1 MTLDIGVLEEAAHI
15 GVAVFQKVLLPLCG
29 VNNFVI
35 IGISTPQDESNYYSR
50 LLDLKDH
57 DGRPFFVALRIEQAC
72 AKCIQN
78 NKAASCEHMQHL
90 LPPWKSAERSRKM
103 AAVYSND
110 VNSFVQENQGVVLNS
125 SKTYIF
131 RDYIKTFLANPPY
144 IFDKRPSV
152 IFVAIDPSGGGSQSQ
167 YACVA
172 LAIEGQYNVIV
183 GADSCGSHSSV
194 KVTEFLDH
202 FVGSLRT
209 HPLYSSALMIFAIE
223 SNLSY
228 LDSDRV
234 RILVTQDK
242 YQPSISI
249 DKDPKKLG
257 RAGVF
262 TTESCKRVWADDL
275 GNLLRTNTLRMA
287 QDRIERFDAESKV
300 DPCSTLVDQLRVYRR
315 ELKVPTDPAW
325 SAARVTFTGKQPGV
339 QDDLAVALQLAV
351 TQARIQRADSEFVRL
366 ARSQG
371 WDLL

>member
-1 MTLDIGVLEEAAHI
+1 VTLDIGVLEEAAHI

-172 LAIEGQYNVIV
+172 LAIEGQYNVVRTSRLEETV
-183 GADSCGSHSSV
+183 GLHHHQVVVVYARALALQ
-194 KVTEFLDH
+194 KVSQRTTQSFEST
-202 FVGSLRT
+202 SLVW
-209 HPLYSSALMIFAIE
+209 
-223 SNLSY
+223 NLGWR
-228 LDSDRV
+228 RV
-234 RILVTQDK
+234 R
-242 YQPSISI
+242 
-249 DKDPKKLG
+249 LG
-257 RAGVF
+257 VG
-262 TTESCKRVWADDL
+262 L
-275 GNLLRTNTLRMA
+275 
-287 QDRIERFDAESKV
+287 ERGR
-300 DPCSTLVDQLRVYRR
+300 PR
-315 ELKVPTDPAW
+315 EGL
-325 SAARVTFTGKQPGV
+325 
-339 QDDLAVALQLAV
+339 
-351 TQARIQRADSEFVRL
+351 
-366 ARSQG
+366 
-371 WDLL
+371 